1 MSDPVPHTDDAPEPS
16 ASVELVLMLAEAFV
30 AATTPRQGVTFV
42 CELTEMV
49 RLHDEEAEVVR
60 LAQNAPAKI
69 RARRQAF
76 AMLRRA
82 LPLFMKRLGVEDD
95 T

>member
-1 MSDPVPHTDDAPEPS
+1 MSEPVQHTDDAPDPS

-42 CELTEMV
+42 CELAEMV
-49 RLHDEEAEVVR
+49 RAHDDGEVVS
-60 LAQNAPAKI
+60 LTPSAPARV

-76 AMLRRA
+76 AVLRRA
-82 LPLFMKRLGVEDD
+82 LPVFMKRLGVEDD